1 MQLVEKHVINRW
13 HPDWFECDQLCSNSN
28 TIRNQALYIQ
38 RQSWTYGHGV
48 IRFGKTELHQ
58 NIDAL
63 MKSYPCYQSLPAFL
77 SQQVMKS
84 LNAEWTGFFNALKE
98 WNIEPTKFTGRPKPP
113 NYKPR
118 AGRYKVEYP
127 NTRAYKGAKKDGII
141 HLSSTS
147 IQVKTIHALN
157 YDCVRIVPS
166 TGCYVVEVVYTVV
179 DVKPL
184 VTDLVAAIDLG
195 VNNLATVT
203 TNKLGCKPIL
213 VNGRPVK
220 SINNRFNKTI
230 SRLRST
236 NKKLRGIDWSKE
248 MELVTRRRNH
258 RIDSYLHRASSLI
271 IKSLLSEGIST
282 LVIGLNPDWK
292 RDCNIGKVNN
302 QKFTAIPHKKFVD
315 MLIYKGAL
323 KGIKVFTREESYT
336 SKASFLD
343 QDTIPTY
350 GSKPTGWKPSGKRI
364 KRGLYRSKSGLI
376 NADVNGSYNILV
388 KEFPNAFSQG
398 MKGCVVQP
406 RLVNVPGFIAKP
418 AMCRIACPMQVILTQ
433 TE

>member
-1 MQLVEKHVINRW
+1 MQLVEKHVINKL
-13 HPDWFECDQLCSNSN
+13 HPNWADCDSLCRNSN
-28 TIRNQALYIQ
+28 IIRNQGLFLQ
-38 RQSWTYGHGV
+38 RQSWIYGHGV
-48 IRFGKTELHQ
+48 IKFGKTELHQ

-63 MKSYPCYQSLPAFL
+63 MKNYECYHTLPAFL

-84 LNAEWTGFFNALKE
+84 VNAEWSGFFAGLKE
-98 WNIEPTKFTGRPKPP
+98 WKLSKSLFTGRPKPP
-113 NYKPR
+113 DYKPR
-118 AGRYKVEYP
+118 NGRYKVEYP
-127 NTRAYKGAKKDGII
+127 STRAYKGAKKDGII
-141 HLSSTS
+141 HLSSTD
-147 IQVKTIHALN
+147 IRIPTKHALN
-157 YDCVRIVPS
+157 YDCVRIVPA
-166 TGCYVVEVVYTVV
+166 TGCYVIEVVYTVE

-203 TNKLGCKPIL
+203 TNKLGFQPIL
-213 VNGRPVK
+213 INGRAVK

-236 NKKLRGIDWSKE
+236 NKKLHGQDLTKE
-248 MELVTRRRNH
+248 MELLTRRRNH

-271 IKSLLSEGIST
+271 IKTLVSEGIST

-302 QKFTAIPHKKFVD
+302 QKFAQIPHKKFVD

-343 QDTIPTY
+343 RDTIPTY
-350 GSKPTGWKPSGKRI
+350 GSKPENWNPSGRRI
-364 KRGLYRSKSGLI
+364 KRGLYRSNSGLI

-398 MKGCVVQP
+398 ITGCVVQP
-406 RLVNVPGFIAKP
+406 RLVNVPGFTAKP
-418 AMCRIACPMQVILTQ
+418 AKCRISCPV
-433 TE
+433 

>member
-1 MQLVEKHVINRW
+1 MSNVMQLVEKHVINRS
-13 HPDWFECDQLCSNSN
+13 HPDWGECNELCHNSN
-28 TIRNQALYIQ
+28 TIRNQALYVQ
-38 RQSWTYGHGV
+38 RQSWIYGHGV
-48 IRFGKTELHQ
+48 IKFGKTELHE

-63 MKSYPCYQSLPAFL
+63 MKFYPCYQSLPAFL

-84 LNAEWTGFFNALKE
+84 LNAEWTGFFAALKE
-98 WNIEPTKFTGRPKPP
+98 WKLEPSKFQSRPKPP

-127 NTRAYKGAKKDGII
+127 NTRAYKGVKKDGII
-141 HLSSTS
+141 HLSSTN
-147 IQVKTIHALN
+147 IKIKTSHALD
-157 YDCVRIVPS
+157 YDSVRIIPA
-166 TGCYVVEVVYTVV
+166 TGCYVIEIVYRVQEIEPIV
-179 DVKPL
+179 N
-184 VTDLVAAIDLG
+184 DLVAAIDLG

-213 VNGRPVK
+213 INGRPVK

-230 SRLRST
+230 SSLRST
-236 NKKLRGIDWSKE
+236 NKKLHGIDWTKE
-248 MELVTRRRNH
+248 MELLTRRRNH

-271 IKSLLSEGIST
+271 IKTLVGEGIGT

-292 RDCNIGKVNN
+292 RNCNIGKVNN
-302 QKFTAIPHKKFVD
+302 QKFAAIPHKKFVD
-315 MLIYKGAL
+315 MLIYKGVL
-323 KGIKVFTREESYT
+323 QGINVITREESYT

-350 GSKPTGWKPSGKRI
+350 GTKPENWKPSGKRI

-388 KEFPNAFSQG
+388 KEFPNAFSEG
-398 MKGCVVQP
+398 IKGCVVQP
-406 RLVNVPGFIAKP
+406 RLVNLTGFIAKP
-418 AMCRIACPMQVILTQ
+418 TKCRIACPV
-433 TE
+433 